1 MEDFGVENKM
11 FFGMR
16 EICALVFRNK
26 VRLDLLR
33 RWVHYADFPAPY
45 LPKASRGRMERG
57 IYRVTTWGLVE
68 SWLMVLYES
77 QFPESGMDRLVDDA
91 RGSARQRSRVA
102 ETMKKLNRG
111 REKEVEDAVRKI
123 SKRAEQRIGREVE
136 RRVGV
141 FRRKLEAELY
151 EETGQSEEDEKV
163 SKSRVKRRQR
173 VD

>member
-1 MEDFGVENKM
+1 MDDFGVENKM

-45 LPKASRGRMERG
+45 LPKTSKKAERG
-57 IYRVTTWGLVE
+57 MYRVTTWGLVE
-68 SWLMVLYES
+68 SWLMVLYEAD
-77 QFPESGMDRLVDDA
+77 FPESGIARLANDVS
-91 RGSARQRSRVA
+91 GSARQRARVA
-102 ETMKKLNRG
+102 GTMKKLNRG

-123 SKRAEQRIGREVE
+123 SKRAELRINREVE
-136 RRVGV
+136 RRVAV